1 MRLGISALLFNLD
14 KALELCREVD
24 KINHIEVGIDNLDE
38 CIKLSKYKG
47 EFDKLNLSLGIHLP
61 MELNS
66 CENIKYIRKS
76 WIDFINKIEDDK
88 NSVEGLCYSCAKEKG
103 INPLEVLAKQSNLSE
118 EELNDMS
125 SQLENIFSDITEN
138 ISDMDSDDM
147 QALGPMLGSIFG
159 LNKKDNTSENSTSA
173 NSSEQSGRKKVKTE
187 KRPKD
192 NKKKRF
198 LDSFGT
204 NLTDKAKQG
213 KLDRVIGR
221 NKEIQRITQILNRRS
236 KNNPCLI
243 GEPGVGKTAIA
254 QGLAIRIAEGNVPA
268 KLLNKE
274 VYLLDMTS
282 VIAGTQFRGQFES
295 RMKALV
301 DECKS
306 YGNII
311 LVIDE
316 IHNIIGAGDAEHSM
330 NAANILKPSLSN
342 GEIQLIGTTT
352 LTEYRKYIEKDSA
365 LERRFQPVIV
375 DEPSIDDT
383 IEIIQGIKKYY
394 EDYHKVLISNDVIEK
409 TVKMSEKYIHD
420 RFLPDKAID
429 LIDEACSR
437 INLNNKELYEIEV
450 IKNKLAKIAEEKEE
464 AVSSDSTEDYQKA
477 ADLKTKE
484 CILNDRLEELNKNL
498 QLKALTVQDIAE
510 VIENWTK
517 IPVTKITEAET
528 QKLLNLEA
536 NLHKRIIGQNAAV
549 SAVAK
554 AIRRNRAGLQTTKR
568 PPSFIFVG
576 PTGVGKTELAKAL
589 ASEMFGSEDSIIRID
604 MSEYMESHS
613 TSKLIGSPPGY
624 VGYDDAGQLTEKVK
638 RKPYSIILL
647 DEIEKAHPDVFNI
660 LLQVLDDG
668 KLTDSQGNTVNF
680 ENTIIIM
687 TSNAGSNLNTNSIGF
702 GKQSVDNGKIN
713 SALKELFRPEFLNR
727 VDEIV
732 TFDSLTSD
740 ELIQIIDL
748 LLKHTDEALAN
759 KDIKLSVSASA
770 KKYVLEKGTDLKYGA
785 RPLRR
790 AIQKYIE
797 DEIAEMLLR
806 SEVMPG
812 QTVKVDCKKDE
823 LKFTVVSKTA
833 KSKKSE

>member
-1 MRLGISALLFNLD
+1 
-14 KALELCREVD
+14 
-24 KINHIEVGIDNLDE
+24 
-38 CIKLSKYKG
+38 
-47 EFDKLNLSLGIHLP
+47 
-61 MELNS
+61 
-66 CENIKYIRKS
+66 
-76 WIDFINKIEDDK
+76 
-88 NSVEGLCYSCAKEKG
+88 
-103 INPLEVLAKQSNLSE
+103 
-118 EELNDMS
+118 
-125 SQLENIFSDITEN
+125 
-138 ISDMDSDDM
+138 
-147 QALGPMLGSIFG
+147 
-159 LNKKDNTSENSTSA
+159 
-173 NSSEQSGRKKVKTE
+173 
-187 KRPKD
+187 
-192 NKKKRF
+192 
-198 LDSFGT
+198 
-204 NLTDKAKQG
+204 
-213 KLDRVIGR
+213 
-221 NKEIQRITQILNRRS
+221 
-236 KNNPCLI
+236 
-243 GEPGVGKTAIA
+243 
-254 QGLAIRIAEGNVPA
+254 
-268 KLLNKE
+268 
-274 VYLLDMTS
+274 MTS

>member
-1 MRLGISALLFNLD
+1 M
-14 KALELCREVD
+14 LCSICKKNTAV
-24 KINHIEVGIDNLDE
+24 I
-38 CIKLSKYKG
+38 
-47 EFDKLNLSLGIHLP
+47 
-61 MELNS
+61 
-66 CENIKYIRKS
+66 
-76 WIDFINKIEDDK
+76 FINKIEDGK
-88 NSVEGLCYSCAKEKG
+88 NSVEGLCYNCAKEKG

-118 EELNDMS
+118 DELNDMS
-125 SQLENIFSDITEN
+125 SQLENIFNDITEN
-138 ISDMDSDDM
+138 ISGTDGDDM
-147 QALGPMLGSIFG
+147 QSIGPLLGNIFG
-159 LNKKDNTSENSTSA
+159 INKKNDDNSDSA
-173 NSSEQSGRKKVKTE
+173 EPSSERAAGSQERKKVKTE
-187 KRPKD
+187 KRPKE
-192 NKKKRF
+192 KKKRF

-204 NLTDKAKQG
+204 NLTEKAKQG

-274 VYLLDMTS
+274 VYLIDMTAM
-282 VIAGTQFRGQFES
+282 IAGTQFRGQFES
-295 RMKALV
+295 RMKSLV
-301 DECKS
+301 DECKT

-342 GEIQLIGTTT
+342 GDIQLIGTTT

-528 QKLLNLEA
+528 QKLLNLES

-702 GKQSVDNGKIN
+702 GKQSIDNGKIN

-740 ELIQIIDL
+740 QLLQIIDL
-748 LLKHTDEALAN
+748 LLKHTDYALAN

-770 KKYVLEKGTDLKYGA
+770 KKYVLAKGTDLKYGA

-806 SEVMPG
+806 SDLMPG

>member
-1 MRLGISALLFNLD
+1 MDENVKIA
-14 KALELCREVD
+14 EEVKED
-24 KINHIEVGIDNLDE
+24 TVMEASVKDE
-38 CIKLSKYKG
+38 K
-47 EFDKLNLSLGIHLP
+47 
-61 MELNS
+61 
-66 CENIKYIRKS
+66 
-76 WIDFINKIEDDK
+76 
-88 NSVEGLCYSCAKEKG
+88 
-103 INPLEVLAKQSNLSE
+103 
-118 EELNDMS
+118 
-125 SQLENIFSDITEN
+125 
-138 ISDMDSDDM
+138 
-147 QALGPMLGSIFG
+147 
-159 LNKKDNTSENSTSA
+159 KKD
-173 NSSEQSGRKKVKTE
+173 
-187 KRPKD
+187 
-192 NKKKRF
+192 KKKKF
-198 LDSFGT
+198 LDMYGT
-204 NLTDKAKQG
+204 NLTNKAKNNE
-213 KLDRVIGR
+213 LDLVIGR
-221 NKEIQRITQILNRRS
+221 DKEIQRIVQILNRRS

-274 VYLLDMTS
+274 VYLIDMTAM
-282 VIAGTQFRGQFES
+282 IAGTQFRGQFES
-295 RMKALV
+295 RMKSLV
-301 DECKS
+301 DECKT

-342 GEIQLIGTTT
+342 GDIQLIGTTT
-352 LTEYRKYIEKDSA
+352 LNEYRKYIEKDSA

-375 DEPSIDDT
+375 EEPSVDDT
-383 IEIIQGIKKYY
+383 IQIIQGIKKYY
-394 EDYHKVLISNDVIEK
+394 EDFHKVLISNDVIEK

-437 INLNNKELYEIEV
+437 INLNNKELYEIEI
-450 IKNKLAKIAEEKEE
+450 IKNQLSKIAEEKEE

-484 CILNDRLEELNKNL
+484 CILNERLEELNKNL
-498 QLKALTVQDIAE
+498 KLTALNVQDIAE
-510 VIENWTK
+510 VIESWTK

-536 NLHKRIIGQNAAV
+536 NLHKRIIGQDAAV

-554 AIRRNRAGLQTTKR
+554 SIRRNRAGLQTTKR

-576 PTGVGKTELAKAL
+576 PTGVGKTELAKSL
-589 ASEMFGSEDSIIRID
+589 ACEMFVNEDSIIRID

-668 KLTDSQGNTVNF
+668 KLTDSQGNTTNF

-702 GKQSVDNGKIN
+702 GKSTTDNGKVN
-713 SALKELFRPEFLNR
+713 SALRELFRPEFLNR
-727 VDEIV
+727 VDEII
-732 TFDSLTSD
+732 TFNSLTQD
-740 ELIQIIDL
+740 ELLQIVDL
-748 LLKHTDEALAN
+748 LLKNTENALAN
-759 KDIKLSVSASA
+759 KDIGLSVSLGA
-770 KKYVLEKGTDLKYGA
+770 KKYILEKGTDLKYGA

-797 DEIAEMLLR
+797 DEIAELLLR
-806 SEVMPG
+806 SEVSSG
-812 QTVKVDCKKDE
+812 QTVKVDCRKDE
-823 LKFTVVSKTA
+823 LKFSVK
-833 KSKKSE
+833 

>member
-1 MRLGISALLFNLD
+1 M
-14 KALELCREVD
+14 LCSICKKNTAV
-24 KINHIEVGIDNLDE
+24 I
-38 CIKLSKYKG
+38 
-47 EFDKLNLSLGIHLP
+47 
-61 MELNS
+61 
-66 CENIKYIRKS
+66 
-76 WIDFINKIEDDK
+76 FINKIENDK
-88 NSVEGLCYSCAKEKG
+88 SSVEGLCYSCAKDKG

-138 ISDMDSDDM
+138 ISDMDSEDM
-147 QALGPMLGSIFG
+147 QALGPMLGSILG
-159 LNKKDNTSENSTSA
+159 LNKKDNSSENSASA

-192 NKKKRF
+192 NKKKKF

-352 LTEYRKYIEKDSA
+352 LAEYRKYIEKDSA

-536 NLHKRIIGQNAAV
+536 NLHKRIIGQNTAV

-589 ASEMFGSEDSIIRID
+589 ASEMFGSEDSI

-613 TSKLIGSPPGY
+613 TAKLIGSPPGY

-740 ELIQIIDL
+740 ELLQIIDL

-759 KDIKLSVSASA
+759 KDIKLSVTASA

-823 LKFTVVSKTA
+823 LKFTVVSKTS

>member
-1 MRLGISALLFNLD
+1 M
-14 KALELCREVD
+14 LCSICKKNTAV
-24 KINHIEVGIDNLDE
+24 I
-38 CIKLSKYKG
+38 
-47 EFDKLNLSLGIHLP
+47 
-61 MELNS
+61 
-66 CENIKYIRKS
+66 
-76 WIDFINKIEDDK
+76 FINKIENDK

-147 QALGPMLGSIFG
+147 QALGPMLGNIFG
-159 LNKKDNTSENSTSA
+159 LNKKDNSSENSASA

-528 QKLLNLEA
+528 QKLLNLES

-759 KDIKLSVSASA
+759 KDIKLSVTASA